1 MDRDFQG
8 KTTVPENSTT
18 ILQSPADL
26 KSSSAFFDGKAPR
39 FQDDFRKRLGFM
51 AAVYFTVYL
60 VGGLLDYAL
69 SEAGRQW
76 QPAYWFDVVAMLM
89 ALAVFAATRMRVET
103 EPLLNTGLTFEVLGA
118 FFISMGDAALFTNA
132 EVRINMISWVCLW
145 IAIFPLFVPASFGKS
160 LLASLL
166 AASTG
171 PLAYLLYT
179 AAGRSPLPVNTVLT
193 LYLPNYIA
201 AAISLV
207 PIYVINRYARGM
219 KAVERMGSYELVTRL
234 GAGGMGEVWKAKHGM
249 LARPAAIKLIKRDTL
264 TSLEPGQIEKLVA
277 RFQREAQSIAGL
289 RSPHTIILYDFG
301 STQDNTLYY
310 VMELLDGM
318 DMHALAKKF
327 GPVPP
332 ERAVHL
338 LRQAARSLAEAHA
351 QGLVHRDIKPANL
364 FVCRLG
370 LEPDFVKV
378 LDFGLVRQL
387 ASHARDMTLTAE
399 GAVTGTPAFLAPEA
413 VMGGHDV
420 DARADVYALGCVA
433 YWLVTGQYVFPGDSP
448 MQMAMNHLNATPLAP
463 SERTE
468 LRIPPEFDKLVL
480 DCLKKKPDER
490 IQTVDELDERL
501 AAIPLATPWTRE
513 RARQWWNTHFPSSG
527 NTTA

>member
-1 MDRDFQG
+1 MGRDFQG
-8 KTTVPENSTT
+8 KTTVSETPPTL
-18 ILQSPADL
+18 LQTD
-26 KSSSAFFDGKAPR
+26 SALNFGGKAPR
-39 FQDDFRKRLGFM
+39 FEDNYRNRLGFM
-51 AAVYFTVYL
+51 AAVYFLVYL
-60 VGGLLDYAL
+60 IGGLLDYAL

-89 ALAVFAATRMRVET
+89 AILVFAATRMQVEA

-118 FFISMGDAALFTNA
+118 FFISMGDAALIPHA
-132 EVRINMISWVCLW
+132 DVRINTISWICLW

-179 AAGRSPLPVNTVLT
+179 ASGRAPLPINTVLT

-201 AAISLV
+201 AALALV
-207 PIYVINRYARGM
+207 PIYVLNRYARGM
-219 KAVERMGSYELVTRL
+219 KNIERMGSYELVARL

-264 TSLEPGQIEKLVA
+264 TNLDPGQIDKLVA
-277 RFQREAQSIAGL
+277 RFQREAQSIASL

-301 STQDNTLYY
+301 STQDHTFYY
-310 VMELLDGM
+310 VMELLDGL
-318 DMHALAKKF
+318 DLHALVKKY
-327 GPVPP
+327 GPVPA
-332 ERAVHL
+332 ERAIHL
-338 LRQAARSLAEAHA
+338 LRQAAGSLAEAHA
-351 QGLVHRDIKPANL
+351 RGLVHRDIKPANL

-387 ASHARDMTLTAE
+387 AAAPAREMTLTAE
-399 GAVTGTPAFLAPEA
+399 GAVTGTPAYLAPEA

-420 DARADVYALGCVA
+420 DARADIYALGCVA

-448 MQMAMNHLNATPLAP
+448 MQMAMGHLNTPPVAP
-463 SERTE
+463 SQRTE
-468 LRIPPEFDKLVL
+468 IPIPPEL
-480 DCLKKKPDER
+480 DALILRCLEKKPANR
-490 IQTVDELDERL
+490 IQTVEELDREL
-501 AAIPLATPWTRE
+501 AAIPVATPWTRE
-513 RARQWWNTHFPSSG
+513 RAAQWWSAHFPPGGS
-527 NTTA
+527 TTS